1 MCIRL
6 SNVEESINDQHS
18 IINEIERE
26 LSVVADK
33 LKKLSS
39 ESSASLS
46 SHSGADKLHKSTQT
60 DQNCSSSSSHH
71 MSPRSSSSHPDPIV
85 SHPSRTTV
93 SYKSFPP
100 YKISTLPC
108 FCPFSP
114 CCRPLAFRP
123 LYPTHHSL
131 THLYP
136 SPSYCPSRPF
146 FL

>member
-1 MCIRL
+1 MFIDVVDSKFKEISSQFEHMCIRL

-39 ESSASLS
+39 ESSVSLS
-46 SHSGADKLHKSTQT
+46 SHSGADKLNKSTQT

-100 YKISTLPC
+100 YKSAPYHV
-108 FCPFSP
+108 S
-114 CCRPLAFRP
+114 A
-123 LYPTHHSL
+123 
-131 THLYP
+131 P
-136 SPSYCPSRPF
+136 SPRAAVHWRSAPST
-146 FL
+146 